1 MPKGNIAALR
11 ALKLAKKEANR
22 IGNQEK
28 ALHMIAS
35 RSNTSPLDLSEPHAN
50 TNLLD
55 IPCTPVTTTT
65 TAAAEAFETPAA
77 TLTEAGAVELPPSA
91 DNEAEDDE
99 DKPKRA
105 RKSSVIMNVSEFPTN
120 FKRKKDAEVAASTET
135 LGNAIYNE
143 KLLVEGIQQL
153 REGCPGCKKHTA
165 IDFVESVT
173 QGVGGSLRFKCTNKA
188 CGHETQIN
196 KSKMMPGLN
205 PAGKPT
211 RPKSENTL
219 RTVVAAKTAGMGHTQ
234 CNHFF
239 LAMNMKPI
247 NTTV

>member
-1 MPKGNIAALR
+1 MPNPNFAQLR
-11 ALKLAKKEANR
+11 NKTLAKKEAKR
-22 IGNQEK
+22 SKNQT
-28 ALHMIAS
+28 ASILGVAS
-35 RSNTSPLDLSEPHAN
+35 RSLTSPLDLSEPHAN

-55 IPCTPVTTTT
+55 IPCTPVAPTT

-165 IDFVESVT
+165 IDFVESEAT
-173 QGVGGSLRFKCTNKA
+173 LGIQEELHIGDTSPENKKRLRDKDRRQK
-188 CGHETQIN
+188 
-196 KSKMMPGLN
+196 K
-205 PAGKPT
+205 
-211 RPKSENTL
+211 
-219 RTVVAAKTAGMGHTQ
+219 
-234 CNHFF
+234 
-239 LAMNMKPI
+239 
-247 NTTV
+247 